1 MKRIKN
7 WLYGKFL
14 PMWAKET
21 VLNENKELTAE
32 NFQLKQKIKEN
43 EAYIRGLEQGMRS
56 LRKINIYGEVKRD

>member
-1 MKRIKN
+1 MKKIKN

-32 NFQLKQKIKEN
+32 NFQLRAKNRELQS
-43 EAYIRGLEQGMRS
+43 YIDGLEHGMRS